1 MHRHFKRAFTSQNPE
16 FLVRSPGVLLAA
28 ALCVLLAGCAG
39 TASRPAA
46 DAGTLD
52 SQDIAQ
58 ASSSADPIGTL
69 VTRKLTRER
78 QQAIAD
84 PLVSEALD
92 QLGVRYRYGGSS
104 PHTGFDCSGLV
115 AYSAERALGL
125 KLPRNSSA
133 MALMGTAID
142 KKHLQPGDLVFFNT
156 LGRRYSHVGIY
167 LGKNR
172 FVHSPSAGGVVR
184 IEKIT
189 LAYWSKRY
197 NGARRLDGGL
207 LASAR
212 GEAARQ

>member
-1 MHRHFKRAFTSQNPE
+1 MLRHLIRTDDT
-16 FLVRSPGVLLAA
+16 PGFGPAGRGLGLLAIA
-28 ALCVLLAGCAG
+28 ACVLLAGCASQG
-39 TASRPAA
+39 PRPGA
-46 DAGTLD
+46 DAGALD
-52 SQDIAQ
+52 SQDLAW
-58 ASSSADPIGTL
+58 ATSSDDPIGTL
-69 VTRKLTRER
+69 VTRKLSRER

-84 PLVSEALD
+84 PLISEALD

-104 PHTGFDCSGLV
+104 PDTGFDCSGLV
-115 AYSAERALGL
+115 AYTAERALGL

-142 KKHLQPGDLVFFNT
+142 KQQLQPGDLVFFNT

-167 LGKNR
+167 LGENR

-184 IEKIT
+184 IEKMT
-189 LAYWSKRY
+189 MAYWAKRY

-212 GEAARQ
+212 GNPAQ